1 MARMVMDSSTSSEP
15 LTPGSVLSKSHSL
28 LTTISVIASYFV
40 LSISLIYYQKW
51 LIARCKFPLS
61 IVTVHIIL
69 KFFLSAI
76 FRKLWEMIT
85 SRKRKSL
92 SWQNSILK
100 IAPVGVTSGLDIG
113 FSNWSLEFIAVS
125 LYAMTKSTS
134 VIFILFFALLLH
146 LEEKSWSIVLI
157 VMMISGGLAMF
168 TYHSAEFHFIG
179 FILALLGSISSG
191 VRWTLSQF
199 LMQRSEMGLKNPLDM
214 MYHVQPWIFVS
225 IIPLMLLFEGTD
237 ISEIQRSTKTITQ
250 TIKTALKKKKLLTED
265 SKTEALLL
273 HGPKKA
279 KDVEI
284 SVGESI
290 INAGSSLISLGFTLT
305 GKLRMTQ
312 HIKDVCSKAKKITS
326 HYRPLLPNLNGPAF
340 IQKRIMIHAM
350 LSVIFYGVAFWG
362 PACKSKGNINEIR
375 KTIRPMKLA
384 LCSSYRTVSDACLDI
399 ISGIPSTKILI
410 KEKIEK
416 YNRKDPYEI
425 EQDKKIRW
433 QIEWEETK
441 GNLWIKKLIPQ
452 IHIWLNRKHGNTN
465 YYLTQFLTNHGA
477 YAQYLFRFKKRS
489 DPFCP
494 MCKNL
499 TIDDA
504 EHTFFHCESFK
515 LLRNSLQSKLNVSIT
530 PENIIEQMIN
540 TKKNWYLIQYY
551 ITEVLKQKQ
560 KVLNEDGNEM
570 SPEMP
575 TYQHSSLD
583 DMSAD
588 NSEDNADT

>member
-76 FRKLWEMIT
+76 FRKLWEIIT

-225 IIPLMLLFEGTD
+225 IIPLMLLFEGEKLYALCGSNLD
-237 ISEIQRSTKTITQ
+237 WMLIGEI
-250 TIKTALKKKKLLTED
+250 L
-265 SKTEALLL
+265 
-273 HGPKKA
+273 
-279 KDVEI
+279 
-284 SVGESI
+284 
-290 INAGSSLISLGFTLT
+290 GSSLIAFTMEVTEYLVVVCCSSLTLSITGVVKEITTVALDLERNTFDMTLT
-305 GKLRMTQ
+305 NYLGLISCILGVISHMVHKISSQ
-312 HIKDVCSKAKKITS
+312 KD
-326 HYRPLLPNLNGPAF
+326 
-340 IQKRIMIHAM
+340 
-350 LSVIFYGVAFWG
+350 
-362 PACKSKGNINEIR
+362 
-375 KTIRPMKLA
+375 
-384 LCSSYRTVSDACLDI
+384 
-399 ISGIPSTKILI
+399 PST
-410 KEKIEK
+410 
-416 YNRKDPYEI
+416 
-425 EQDKKIRW
+425 
-433 QIEWEETK
+433 
-441 GNLWIKKLIPQ
+441 
-452 IHIWLNRKHGNTN
+452 
-465 YYLTQFLTNHGA
+465 
-477 YAQYLFRFKKRS
+477 
-489 DPFCP
+489 
-494 MCKNL
+494 
-499 TIDDA
+499 
-504 EHTFFHCESFK
+504 
-515 LLRNSLQSKLNVSIT
+515 LQSKMHDEAAMKFLSG
-530 PENIIEQMIN
+530 
-540 TKKNWYLIQYY
+540 
-551 ITEVLKQKQ
+551 
-560 KVLNEDGNEM
+560 D
-570 SPEMP
+570 SF
-575 TYQHSSLD
+575 S
-583 DMSAD
+583 
-588 NSEDNADT
+588 SEDESGRDSPSVVLFSILQSRDDNIGMVN